1 MTSLLAL
8 TLLAPAKGFGLT
20 NGKTL
25 DLSKEK
31 AVLAI
36 AFAVDCPHTR
46 TQMPNINKLM
56 MELQG
61 QVTVVGV
68 VEKDM
73 KGAKAF
79 VKSLKPNF
87 PVVADKDGKFADLI
101 GAQHSLDFAAVVKGK
116 PEFKSDGLSQDRI
129 REALKLLKAEDYTLA
144 FLPKTLASGC
154 SIH

>member
-1 MTSLLAL
+1 MTSLVALA
-8 TLLAPAKGFGLT
+8 LLAPAKGFALT

-31 AVLAI
+31 AVLAV

-56 MELQG
+56 KELQG

-79 VKSLKPNF
+79 VKALKPEF
-87 PVVADKDGKFADLI
+87 PVVADKDGKLAEMM
-101 GAQHSLDFAAVVKGK
+101 GAQHSLDFAAVVKGVPK
-116 PEFKSDGLSQDRI
+116 FKSDGLSQDRI
-129 REALKLLKAEDYTLA
+129 REALKILKAEDYTLK
-144 FLPKTLASGC
+144 FLPTNLASGC
-154 SIH
+154 SLN